1 MGNILDPSGHARSE
15 NEHEKYERFV
25 VIFMFSPATPEAEEV
40 DQRPPTSGLMSKIV
54 GRMLEANIERA
65 VVSPEGPAPGG
76 KKLVKRIDGVQG
88 PQTDNGDC
96 LPGVG
101 HKKSS

>member
-25 VIFMFSPATPEAEEV
+25 VISMFSPATPEAGEV
-40 DQRPPTSGLMSKIV
+40 DQRPPTSDLMSKIF

-76 KKLVKRIDGVQG
+76 KKLAKRTDGVQRS
-88 PQTDNGDC
+88 QTDNGDC
-96 LPGVG
+96 LPSVC
-101 HKKSS
+101 HEKSS